1 MGDNYDWKL
10 NNENLVLILLSEG
23 NQIGF
28 SKIGETIQF
37 EFIKPKRHEGKV
49 QSVLVHKQ
57 EQHKKNFCIRDQ
69 KWIISDKIY
78 WKEKF

>member
-37 EFIKPKRHEGKV
+37 EPKRHEGKV

-57 EQHKKNFCIRDQ
+57 EHKKT
-69 KWIISDKIY
+69 SV
-78 WKEKF
+78 